1 MILADK
7 IIDLRKKNGWS
18 QEELAD
24 KLGVSRQ
31 SISKWEGAQS
41 VPDLNRIIAMSQIFG
56 VSTDYLLKEEELPA
70 VTGESM
76 PLVYDEPAEPVRS
89 VSMEEANTFLKL
101 KDRSAR
107 RVAFGVMLCIL
118 SPILLIV
125 LTSCT
130 EEGIV
135 PLSEVAAAGVSL
147 IVLMLLVAAAVAL
160 FVIESIAMKPFEYME
175 RDNLDTA
182 YGVDGM
188 VRERKMQYTGSHT
201 AMMTAGIALCVLSAV
216 PIFVGMILA
225 GDSEKDYLMAFGVG
239 GTLLFV
245 ALGVL
250 MIVRTSIYWGAMQQL
265 LEEGDYTRENKLDNR
280 KNELIA
286 TVYWCSVIAVYL
298 GISFLGILNW
308 DRSWIV
314 WPIAGVSYGVL
325 TAVLRILRQRR

>member
-24 KLGVSRQ
+24 RLGVSRQ

-56 VSTDYLLKEEELPA
+56 VSTDYLLKDEELPA
-70 VTGESM
+70 VSGESM
-76 PLVYDEPAEPVRS
+76 PFVYDEPAEPVRS

-107 RVAFGVMLCIL
+107 RVALGVMLCIL

-125 LTSCT
+125 LATAS
-130 EEGIV
+130 EEGVIPV
-135 PLSEVAAAGVSL
+135 SEIAATGLSL
-147 IVLMLLVAAAVAL
+147 IVLMLFVAAAVAI
-160 FVIESIAMKPFEYME
+160 FVIDSIAMKPFEYME
-175 RDNLDTA
+175 KENLDTA

-188 VRERKMQYTGSHT
+188 VREQKMQYTGSHT
-201 AMMTAGIALCVLSAV
+201 AMMTLGIALCVLSAV
-216 PIFVGMILA
+216 PIFVGMILT
-225 GDSEKDYLMAFGVG
+225 GDSEKDYLMTFGVG
-239 GTLLFV
+239 GTLLLV
-245 ALGVL
+245 AIGTL
-250 MIVRTSIYWGAMQQL
+250 MIVRTSIYWEAMQQL
-265 LEEGDYTRENKLDNR
+265 LEEGEYTRENKMNNR
-280 KNELIA
+280 KNELVS
-286 TVYWCSVIAVYL
+286 TVYWCSALAIYL
-298 GISFLGILNW
+298 GISFLGIMNW

-314 WPIAGVSYGVL
+314 WPIAGVLYGAL